1 MIKEMLFKNEKN
13 GLETKKELSRDYIIF
28 FNREYDFTTD
38 KTQKTYKGAINQF
51 YNYLEAKGIT
61 APKEM
66 DIINYRN
73 FLQEE
78 GKKTTTIN
86 LYLKAVKTFFH
97 FLEKKGLYSDVAKD
111 VKILRLSK
119 EHTKDGLTSSQV
131 ESILRSID
139 TSTEKGLRDK
149 AIIYTAVTLALRCI
163 EISRV
168 NIEDIKTRGD
178 NLVLY
183 TQGKDRTDKNDFI
196 IIPKETERVIR
207 EYLKVRSDSKDG
219 KAPLFK
225 SLDHKE
231 KGEGRITPESISR
244 LIKNYYK
251 ENGLNSDRLTAHSL
265 RHTAITLSLLN
276 GENLQDTMHYARHL
290 KMDTTLIYLDE
301 IGLDSLT
308 NSETVANLIKV
319 N

>member
-51 YNYLEAKGIT
+51 YNYLETKGIT

-163 EISRV
+163 EISRA